1 VLLGTIAV
9 FRKKSTPLAQEVTA
23 GLRSWAEARSIV
35 LLDEEGLRA
44 RVAKASG
51 PGVDLLVVLGGD
63 GTLLSAV
70 RALDG
75 CEVPIL
81 GVNLGFLGFLT
92 EITLD
97 ELYPTLDAVLEGK
110 TGVDGRMVLEASV
123 ERRGSQRGTY
133 RVLNDVVV
141 NKGAVARISDVEVRV
156 DGRYLTNYKA
166 DGLIVATPTG
176 STAYSLSAGGP
187 IVDPQLPAIL
197 LTPIC
202 PHTLTHRPLLLDH
215 TATVE
220 IRLVS
225 KNGDVFLSLDGQ
237 EGFELQED
245 DLVRIRQSDRRA
257 LLVQSPTR
265 DYYQVLRRKLVWGG
279 RYGAGGDL

>member
-70 RALDG
+70 RALEG

-123 ERRGSQRGTY
+123 ERRGSPRGTY

-225 KNGDVFLSLDGQ
+225 KNGEVFLSLDGQ

-257 LLVQSPTR
+257 LLVQSPSR